1 MRGFYAALWDNRRM
15 SKHLNLS
22 LTVLVVIA
30 ATLAGVWLSWS
41 PQPEPPQLAHGT
53 LIEPARP
60 LPDFELVDTAGTR
73 FGSDDLAGAWHLLFF
88 GFASC
93 PDVCPLTL
101 ATLHEASTQL
111 GELPSDQQP
120 RVVMISV
127 DPGRDDPAR
136 LTAYVQHFDPGFIGV
151 SGTREQLDGLASHLG
166 VPVLIGQPDDGGYY
180 SVDHGASLFLVDPRG
195 QLRAILSSPHE
206 PAGIAESVRAVLE
219 FVAETADLA

>member
-1 MRGFYAALWDNRRM
+1 MWRIYGP
-15 SKHLNLS
+15 
-22 LTVLVVIA
+22 VIA
-30 ATLAGVWLSWS
+30 VAVLGFVVALFLMDPAPPRTIRFGAGAPDGAYHAYAERYQRLLAEQGV
-41 PQPEPPQLAHGT
+41 E
-53 LIEPARP
+53 I
-60 LPDFELVDTAGTR
+60 ELVDTAGTR

-120 RVVMISV
+120 RGVMISV

-151 SGTREQLDGLASHLG
+151 SGTRKQLDGLASHLG

-219 FVAETADLA
+219 FVAETADPA